1 MRVFHLNFCAQMGR
15 RRLNMFTSCCKKIK
29 YIDYEISQINS
40 YNKNTGISQC
50 RAMFVGEFYGEYEY
64 RVLLK
69 FNFDSLLDNI
79 QIHRAILSIS
89 IISGALQYFIGYSLM
104 SDWDIDTVNWNNQP
118 KIDFSDM
125 IFGKSVNNCTQ
136 QYSIDI
142 TDKVKTWCIHPESNC
157 GMVLLGHDQCGSSNI
172 KINTDKNDF
181 DVLSLFVELEEC
193 PEEKDM
199 HVIPRF
205 FELSEDI
212 YVTPNSEYFTTG
224 VNISLMQKVSYFIKN
239 NNNSTITVVA
249 ENSPDNVN
257 YAKEIQL
264 VYIPPGSSSLLVPI
278 NYSKFVRLSINI
290 PIDGSESII
299 NTWLNLQQ

>member
-1 MRVFHLNFCAQMGR
+1 ML
-15 RRLNMFTSCCKKIK
+15 TSYCKKIK

-40 YNKNTGISQC
+40 YNKDTGISQC

-64 RVLLK
+64 RVLIK
-69 FNFDSLLDNI
+69 FNFDTLLKNMQI
-79 QIHRAILSIS
+79 QRAILSFN

-104 SDWDIDTVNWNNQP
+104 NDWDIDSVNWNNQP

-125 IFGKSVNNCTQ
+125 IFGKSVNQCT

-142 TDKVKTWCIHPESNC
+142 TDKVNNWCKHPESNF
-157 GMVLLGHDQCGSSNI
+157 GLVLLGHDQCGSSNI

-181 DVLSLFVELEEC
+181 DALSLFVELEEC
-193 PEEKDM
+193 QKVRET
-199 HVIPRF
+199 HVIPNF
-205 FELSEDI
+205 FEFSEDI
-212 YVTPNSEYFTTG
+212 YVTPDSEFFTTG
-224 VNISLMQKVSYFIKN
+224 INVSLMQKVSYFIKN
-239 NNNSTITVVA
+239 NNNAIITVVA

-257 YAKEIQL
+257 YAKEIQI

-278 NYSKFVRLSINI
+278 NYSKFVRLSITI
-290 PIDGSESII
+290 PINGSESII